1 MRIYRTPGSIRLQ
14 VLASAVLV
22 GILLQ
27 FGAGMGIAQA
37 KSGQQHRDQGF
48 YQQTNLVSD
57 TKGLAPNIDPN
68 LVNPW
73 GLVAGPTTPFWISD
87 NNAGV
92 STLYT
97 GAGQTVPLVVN
108 IPPPTGSPAGTLG
121 TPTGVVFNG
130 NDEFHVT
137 ENKVTGASLFIF
149 ATEDGTIS
157 GWSPTV
163 DRTNAILAVNNSP
176 KAVYKGLAL
185 ASTPLGDFLYA
196 ANFRAGTVDVFDK
209 NFAPVHFFGAFVDR
223 FLPRGYAPFDIANF
237 NGLLYVSYAKQN
249 AQKHDD
255 VAGPG
260 HGFIDVFDV
269 FGDFLFRLVSH
280 GRLNSPWGMAIAP
293 ADFGQFSRDLLV
305 GNFGDGR
312 INVYNPFTGRFLG
325 TVRGKNGRPLVN
337 DGLWALSFG
346 NGSKAGPTNT
356 LFFTAGID
364 GEAHGLF
371 GEIQVSN
378 G

>member
-1 MRIYRTPGSIRLQ
+1 MHIYKVFGSIRLQ
-14 VLASAVLV
+14 VLALTVLV
-22 GILLQ
+22 GLLMQ
-27 FGAGMGIAQA
+27 FGVGIGVAQA
-37 KSGQQHRDQGF
+37 KTSQHHDRDF

-57 TKGLAPNIDPN
+57 IPGLAPNTDPN

-73 GLVAGPTTPFWISD
+73 GLVAGPTTPFWVSD
-87 NNAGV
+87 NNSGV

-97 GAGQTVPLVVN
+97 GGGQTVPLVVN
-108 IPPPTGSPAGTLG
+108 IPPPTGSPAGTFG

-137 ENKVTGASLFIF
+137 ENGTTGASLFIF

-196 ANFRAGTVDVFDK
+196 ANFRAGTIDVFDK
-209 NFAPVHFFGAFVDR
+209 NFAPVHFFGAFADR
-223 FLPRGYAPFDIANF
+223 FLPEGYAPFNIASF
-237 NGLLYVSYAKQN
+237 NGLLYVSYAKQD

-255 VAGPG
+255 VGGPG
-260 HGFIDVFDV
+260 HGFIDVFDN
-269 FGDFLFRLVSH
+269 FGDFLFRLVSR
-280 GRLNSPWGMAIAP
+280 GRLDSPWGMAIAP
-293 ADFGQFSRDLLV
+293 SDFGQFSRDLLV
-305 GNFGDGR
+305 GNFRDGH
-312 INVYNPFTGRFLG
+312 INVYNPFTGRFMG
-325 TVRGKNGRPLVN
+325 TVRGKDGEPLVN
-337 DGLWALSFG
+337 DHLWALTFG

-364 GEAHGLF
+364 DEAHGLF
-371 GEIQVSN
+371 GEIQASN